1 MPTNC
6 IIGLVIVI
14 LFYVLCVALV
24 AVLAK
29 GAQEGYEDERGFH
42 IGARR

>member
-6 IIGLVIVI
+6 LIGIGIVIV
-14 LFYVLCVALV
+14 FYLLCVALV

-29 GAQEGYEDERGFH
+29 GAPDRYEDERGFH
-42 IGARR
+42 IGARL

>member
-29 GAQEGYEDERGFH
+29 GAPEGYEDERGFH